1 MIAFLNYHMIL
12 LILHLQYHF
21 LNIIKNILV
30 NVRYNNSLQFFNPL
44 IKQVK
49 ASSSILLFAKLTSFN
64 SLQYFKLTPIGN
76 KLTELEKQSKNIN
89 KYVLM
94 IMISC
99 EYYSVIHF
107 QYHLLMVDFLFLYLL
122 LLNIIII

>member
-1 MIAFLNYHMIL
+1 MTL
-12 LILHLQYHF
+12 LILHLQFHF

-30 NVRYNNSLQFFNPL
+30 NVRYNNSLQCFNPL

-64 SLQYFKLTPIGN
+64 SLQYFKFTPIGN
-76 KLTELEKQSKNIN
+76 KLTELVKQSKNIN

-94 IMISC
+94 TMISY